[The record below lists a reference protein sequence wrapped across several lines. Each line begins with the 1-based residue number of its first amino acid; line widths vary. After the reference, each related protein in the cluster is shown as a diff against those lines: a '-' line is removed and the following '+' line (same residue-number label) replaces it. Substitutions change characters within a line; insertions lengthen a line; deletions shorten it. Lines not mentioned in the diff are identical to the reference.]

1 MDKRKRITVTF
12 GEYDDDVYN
21 FLKSNKNAS
30 ALVRHLVRLY
40 IKNVPIEPIPTCE
53 MSKNEPIEEKI
64 EEKVEEKVEEK
75 PFAKAA
81 ELDLEK
87 ARELAV
93 DFVL

>member
-64 EEKVEEKVEEK
+64 EEKVEEK

>member
-64 EEKVEEKVEEK
+64 EEK